1 MSGRSRTRRAPA
13 SAALLVL
20 PWFGAGCDP
29 AAPPPSHAA
38 PDAGSPAA
46 AARAAALPSGPWFRD
61 VTREVALD
69 FVHENGASGQRH
81 FVETNG
87 SGAAWLD
94 FDGDGRL
101 DLFLVQGA
109 ALPGF
114 AAGRA
119 LHDTLLRQTEAGF
132 VDATPAAMRAERMHG
147 MAAAPGDYDNDGD
160 ADLYVTNFGP
170 NVLWRNDGG
179 GSFTDVTAQAGVGIG
194 DRYHS
199 SCAWADFDRDGD
211 LDLYVCGYVDY
222 RIGDGKICGEP
233 LRGPEYASYCH
244 PDMYQGIDDS
254 LLRNNGDGT
263 FTDVSA
269 AAGLVGARGKG
280 LGVAVGD
287 FDDDGDP
294 DAFVANDADANFLW
308 RNDSRDGELRFV
320 DVASEMAVAFNG
332 EGRTQSCMGAAF
344 ADVDGDLDLDLFTVN
359 LSNEYNTLWL
369 QDASGYRDRSYAS
382 GLAAP
387 SIPNV
392 GFGTLL
398 ADLDNDGDEDV
409 VVANGHVLDNAE
421 LLLPGTTY
429 RQRAQLCWNDGNARF
444 TVGAPESLGG
454 WFAEPHV
461 GRGLAAADFDDD
473 GDLDLL
479 FTGNREPAA
488 LLRNERGQARS
499 WIGFSLTGTRSPRDG
514 AGAEV
519 RITVGG
525 RTLRRQSRIGE
536 SYLCGHD
543 RRILVGLGD
552 HVGPVDA
559 EIRWSSGRRQA
570 LQVLET
576 RRYHRIEEPR

>member
-1 MSGRSRTRRAPA
+1 MSARSRRFAPA
-13 SAALLVL
+13 SAAPPLAVLLL
-20 PWFGAGCDP
+20 AAGCDEP
-29 AAPPPSHAA
+29 PAPVANPATAAPATT
-38 PDAGSPAA
+38 AA
-46 AARAAALPSGPWFRD
+46 AGPWFRD
-61 VTREVALD
+61 VTRELALD

-94 FDGDGRL
+94 FDGDLRL

-114 AAGRA
+114 TATRP
-119 LHDTLLRQTEAGF
+119 LHDTLLRRTADGF
-132 VDATPAAMRAERMHG
+132 VDATPAAMRAESMHG

-160 ADLYVTNFGP
+160 PDLYVTNYGA
-170 NVLWRNDGG
+170 NVLWRNDGDG
-179 GSFTDVTAQAGVGIG
+179 RFTDVTATAGVAIG
-194 DRYHS
+194 DRYHA

-222 RIGDGKICGEP
+222 RVGDGKTCGEP
-233 LRGPEYASYCH
+233 QRGPQYASYCH
-244 PDMYQGIDDS
+244 PDMYRGIDDT
-254 LLRNNGDGT
+254 LLRNDGDGT

-269 AAGLVGARGKG
+269 EAGLAGARGKG
-280 LGVAVGD
+280 LGVAIGD
-287 FDDDGDP
+287 CDDDGDL
-294 DAFVANDADANFLW
+294 DVFVANDADANFLW
-308 RNDSRDGELRFV
+308 RNDSQDGQLRF
-320 DVASEMAVAFNG
+320 AEIAGEMAVDFNG

-344 ADVDGDLDLDLFTVN
+344 GDVDGDQDLDLFTVN

-369 QDASGYRDRSYAS
+369 RDPSGYRDRSYAS

-387 SIPNV
+387 SMPNV

-429 RQRAQLCWNDGNARF
+429 RQRAQLCWNDGSGRF
-444 TVGAPESLGG
+444 TAAAPETLGG
-454 WFAEPHV
+454 WFVEPHV

-488 LLRNERGQARS
+488 LLRNELGHLRA
-499 WIGFSLTGTRSPRDG
+499 WVGFALVGTRSPRDG

-519 RITVGG
+519 RVTVGG
-525 RTLRRQSRIGE
+525 RTLRRQPRIGE

-543 RRILVGLGD
+543 RRVLVGLGD
-552 HVGPVDA
+552 HSGTVDA
-559 EIRWSSGRRQA
+559 EIRWPSGQRQLLQA
-570 LQVLET
+570 LQT
-576 RRYHRIEEPR
+576 RRYHRVPEPR